1 MKLMFFLCVCLF
13 LAGEPYSQALAKG
26 LILVF
31 FFIAASVLGTPWRQI
46 RQAWNSAWLWESK
59 R

>member
-1 MKLMFFLCVCLF
+1 VCVCLF